1 MAIYATWNLKLSTDG
16 SIATGPEEEIRAQG
30 FEVTPVW
37 SDGSPENG
45 GLVLGKLSG
54 TPSDLSEWNFMEISR
69 AQAEALIESTFVY
82 MPANPDKGMEEYT
95 LEKAI
100 AYLD

>member
-1 MAIYATWNLKLSTDG
+1 MTIYATWALSLSADG
-16 SIATGPEEEIRAQG
+16 ALATGPEETIRSQG
-30 FEVTPVW
+30 IEVVPVW

-45 GLVLGKLSG
+45 GLILGKLSG
-54 TPSDLSEWNFMEISR
+54 TPTGLETWSFSEVSR
-69 AQAEALIESTFVY
+69 AQAEALIHSTFVY
-82 MPANPDKGMEEYT
+82 MPANPEKGMEEYT